1 MPVELKIRRSFL
13 STSPTN
19 SILTPNEHHLA
30 THRRITPNEH
40 HRHHRRI
47 TPNEHH
53 LATHRRITSA
63 SACAIAIYPGSIRL
77 SGRVLDPRNC
87 DGMTTPPLDRPPL
100 WRLMADAYDQSSV
113 PTHLI
118 EAADPETGNCL
129 TDRYG
134 YAAEIRALQRHILP
148 DEPALSEEES
158 RDPIILSTYRQ
169 RHRLRELLLEEAD
182 RAEESR

>member
-1 MPVELKIRRSFL
+1 
-13 STSPTN
+13 
-19 SILTPNEHHLA
+19 
-30 THRRITPNEH
+30 
-40 HRHHRRI
+40 
-47 TPNEHH
+47 
-53 LATHRRITSA
+53 
-63 SACAIAIYPGSIRL
+63 
-77 SGRVLDPRNC
+77 
-87 DGMTTPPLDRPPL
+87 MTTPPLDRPPL